1 MFAGKGGFGEMLQVI
16 DLTVPLMKSSL
27 LSAVT
32 VTLGVGTM

>member
-1 MFAGKGGFGEMLQVI
+1 MLQVI
-16 DLTVPLMKSSL
+16 DLAVPLMKSSL